1 MGKDIIVK
9 KKSNE
14 IFQRY
19 EKKYILTKAQHEQFL
34 ERVNDHLEMD
44 TYGESIICNLYYD
57 TPSYDLIRNSL
68 EKPVYKDKLRLRSYG
83 VPKKGDK
90 TFVEIKKKYD
100 GIVYKRRIE
109 LPYEE
114 SAKYLDDGISPSKVN
129 QIKKEIDYFVRY
141 YQPVKKMYIAYDRSA
156 MIGKF
161 DDSIR
166 VTFDRNIRYRMN
178 DLDLGKGDYGTLVLS
193 PETVLMEIKV
203 AGAYP
208 LWMVSILS
216 DLQLY
221 PTSFSKYGSCYQSEL
236 IKQREEC
243 VLEKT
248 KDQQEEVICL
258 PA

>member
-1 MGKDIIVK
+1 MGKDIIIK
-9 KKSNE
+9 NKSNE

-34 ERVNDHLEMD
+34 ERANEHLETD
-44 TYGESIICNLYYD
+44 QYGESVICNLYYD
-57 TPSYDLIRNSL
+57 TPFYDLIRSSI
-68 EKPVYKDKLRLRSYG
+68 EKPVYKEKLRLRSYG
-83 VPKKGDK
+83 VPRKEDN
-90 TFVEIKKKYD
+90 TFIEIKKKYD

-109 LPYEE
+109 LSLEE
-114 SAKYLDDGISPSKVN
+114 STKYLDHGISPSRVN
-129 QIKKEIDYFVRY
+129 QIKKEIDYFISY
-141 YQPVKKMYIAYDRSA
+141 YQPVKKMYIAYDRIA
-156 MIGKF
+156 MIGKY

-166 VTFDRNIRYRMN
+166 VTFDRNIRYRMH
-178 DLDLGKGDYGTLVLS
+178 DLDLGKGDYGTLVLP

-221 PTSFSKYGSCYQSEL
+221 PTSFSKYGSCYKREL
-236 IKQREEC
+236 IKQKEEYD
-243 VLEKT
+243 LERT
-248 KDQQEEVICL
+248 KEQQEVMICL

>member
-1 MGKDIIVK
+1 MSKDIIV

-19 EKKYILTKAQHEQFL
+19 EKKYILTKVQHEQFL
-34 ERVNDHLEMD
+34 ERVKDYIEMD
-44 TYGESIICNLYYD
+44 QFGESTICNLYYD
-57 TPSYDLIRNSL
+57 TPSYELIRSSI
-68 EKPVYKDKLRLRSYG
+68 EKPVYKEKLRLRSYG
-83 VPKKGDK
+83 IPRKEDE

-109 LPYEE
+109 LPFEE
-114 SAKYLDDGISPSKVN
+114 STKYLDHGISPSKVN
-129 QIKKEIDYFVRY
+129 QIKKEIDYFVSY
-141 YQPVKKMYIAYDRSA
+141 YEPVKKMYIAYDRTA
-156 MIGKF
+156 MIGKY

-216 DLQLY
+216 ELQLY
-221 PTSFSKYGSCYQSEL
+221 PTSFSKYGSCYQREL
-236 IKQREEC
+236 VKQKDEYE
-243 VLEKT
+243 LEKT
-248 KDQQEEVICL
+248 KEQQEVVICL

>member
-1 MGKDIIVK
+1 MGKDIIV

-34 ERVNDHLEMD
+34 ERVNAYIEMD
-44 TYGESIICNLYYD
+44 QFGESTICNLYYD
-57 TPSYDLIRNSL
+57 TPSYELIRSSI
-68 EKPVYKDKLRLRSYG
+68 EKPVYKEKLRLRSYG
-83 VPKKGDK
+83 IPRKEDE
-90 TFVEIKKKYD
+90 TFIEIKKKYD

-109 LPYEE
+109 LPFEE
-114 SAKYLDDGISPSKVN
+114 SKMYLDHGISPSKGN
-129 QIKKEIDYFVRY
+129 QIKKEIDYFISY
-141 YQPVKKMYIAYDRSA
+141 YQPVKKMYIAYDRTA
-156 MIGKF
+156 MIGKY

-166 VTFDRNIRYRMN
+166 VTFDRNIRYRMYE
-178 DLDLGKGDYGTLVLS
+178 LDLGKGDYGTLVLS

-221 PTSFSKYGSCYQSEL
+221 PTSFSKYGSCYQREL
-236 IKQREEC
+236 MKQKEEYE
-243 VLEKT
+243 LERSKE
-248 KDQQEEVICL
+248 QQEVVICL